1 MRLRLAMVWMTAMV
15 AASAHG
21 ATGKAPKSGASGPI
35 VITQG
40 GTYSGTWRSDDPK
53 VAAVTIRTNEPVVV
67 RDSHISSRGDLMVV
81 SGVKAGANVTVEN
94 VTGTALDPGVSGQER
109 GSFLKASNVA
119 SLVVKNN
126 TMTGVLFGV
135 KIWSSQPTKLEIL
148 NNLATDLEDRASDGN
163 GGFLASRPSLGHF
176 VILNGITAASGAE
189 IAWNKVV
196 QTMGQSSTEDVINI
210 YESQGT
216 AAHPIEVHDNY
227 MEGNSSPVVTKH
239 YTGAGLIADGPGT
252 NGASPTAYV
261 VFRDN
266 QVVATPGNGIAI
278 AAGHDITATN
288 NRIVS
293 CGMTAD
299 GTWYA
304 FGAQAV
310 AVWNYY
316 ETNPFYNNSV
326 TGTTGGMVG
335 PNSAGQPTA
344 FDLWFNASDMQ
355 APGDSVAGND
365 FTDPCLTS
373 TGVNLQAEDDERT
386 FWTQKIAA
394 AGEAIG
400 DQHLD

>member
-1 MRLRLAMVWMTAMV
+1 MYLKLGMVGIMAMTG
-15 AASAHG
+15 ASAHG
-21 ATGKAPKSGASGPI
+21 STGKATTSAVSNPI

-53 VAAVTIRTNEPVVV
+53 VPAVTIKTDEPVILQ
-67 RDSHISSRGDLMVV
+67 DSVITSRGDLIVV
-81 SGVKAGANVTVEN
+81 SGVKTGANVTVEN

-119 SLVVKNN
+119 SLVVKND
-126 TMTGVLFGV
+126 TMTGVLFGIKV
-135 KIWSSQPTKLEIL
+135 WNSQPAKLEIL

-163 GGFLASRPSLGHF
+163 GGFLASRPALGHF
-176 VILNGITAASGAE
+176 VILNGVSAASGAE

-196 QTMGQSSTEDVINI
+196 QTIGQTSTEDVINI

-227 MEGNSSPVVTKH
+227 MEGNSSPVVNKH
-239 YTGAGLIADGPGT
+239 YTGAGLISDGPGT

-261 VFRDN
+261 VFSDN

-293 CGMTAD
+293 CGITAN
-299 GTWYA
+299 GAWYA

-316 ETNPFYNNSV
+316 GTNPFYNNTV

-335 PNSAGQPTA
+335 PNSAGQPA
-344 FDLWFNASDMQ
+344 PFDLWFNASDMQ
-355 APGDSVAGND
+355 APGNSVAGND

-373 TGVNLQAEDDERT
+373 DGVNLQAEDDERT
-386 FWTQKIAA
+386 FWAQKIAA

-400 DQHLD
+400 DQHLN